1 MQSKVG
7 ILGDPISHSIS
18 PVFQQAAFNNLGIKA
33 VYEPWLVSPDKLEE
47 KINELRND
55 DYFGANVTI
64 PHKVKA
70 INYIDEVDHWAYKIG
85 SINTIVNRKGKLLG
99 FNTDGFGFLKAL
111 QRDANYNPK
120 EKNVLIIGAGGA
132 ARAAV
137 HALVKEGAS
146 VVVSNR
152 TIEKAFD
159 IAKEFESEDLV
170 HVVDRFGKSFQE
182 ALDNASLIVNCTSMG
197 MMGGQFQNH
206 SPLNSSQIREN
217 VLVYDMVYNP
227 IETPF
232 LKQAKQSGAT
242 TISGLSMLVFQGSE
256 SFKLWT
262 GKTPSIPVMLE
273 AAKDALGL

>member
-33 VYEPWLVSPDKLEE
+33 VYEPWLVPPDKLEK
-47 KINELRND
+47 KINELRD
-55 DYFGANVTI
+55 DDCFGANVTI

-70 INYIDEVDHWAYKIG
+70 INYIDEVDNWAYKIG

-99 FNTDGFGFLKAL
+99 FNTAGFGFLKAL
-111 QRDANYNPK
+111 QLDANYNPK

-159 IAKEFESEDLV
+159 IAKEFESEDSV
-170 HVVDRFGKSFQE
+170 HVVDRSGKYFQE
-182 ALDNASLIVNCTSMG
+182 ALDNASLIVNCTPMG
-197 MMGGQFQNH
+197 MMGGQFQNQ
-206 SPLNSSQIREN
+206 SPLKASQIREN

-227 IETPF
+227 INTPF
-232 LKQAKQSGAT
+232 LKEAKRSGAT

>member
-33 VYEPWLVSPDKLEE
+33 VYEPWLVPPDKLEE

-55 DYFGANVTI
+55 DCFGANVTI
-64 PHKVKA
+64 PHKVKS
-70 INYIDEVDHWAYKIG
+70 INYIDEVDNWAYKIG
-85 SINTIVNRKGKLLG
+85 SINTIVNRKGKLFG

-111 QRDANYNPK
+111 QHDANYNPK

-159 IAKEFESEDLV
+159 IAKEFESEDSV
-170 HVVDRFGKSFQE
+170 HVVDRSGKSFQE
-182 ALDNASLIVNCTSMG
+182 ALNNASLIVNCTPMG

-206 SPLNSSQIREN
+206 SPLKSAQIREN

-227 IETPF
+227 VNTPF

>member
-111 QRDANYNPK
+111 QRDANYNP
-120 EKNVLIIGAGGA
+120 
-132 ARAAV
+132 
-137 HALVKEGAS
+137 
-146 VVVSNR
+146 VSY
-152 TIEKAFD
+152 TH
-159 IAKEFESEDLV
+159 LT
-170 HVVDRFGKSFQE
+170 
-182 ALDNASLIVNCTSMG
+182 LPT
-197 MMGGQFQNH
+197 
-206 SPLNSSQIREN
+206 
-217 VLVYDMVYNP
+217 
-227 IETPF
+227 TPY
-232 LKQAKQSGAT
+232 
-242 TISGLSMLVFQGSE
+242 V
-256 SFKLWT
+256 
-262 GKTPSIPVMLE
+262 
-273 AAKDALGL
+273 